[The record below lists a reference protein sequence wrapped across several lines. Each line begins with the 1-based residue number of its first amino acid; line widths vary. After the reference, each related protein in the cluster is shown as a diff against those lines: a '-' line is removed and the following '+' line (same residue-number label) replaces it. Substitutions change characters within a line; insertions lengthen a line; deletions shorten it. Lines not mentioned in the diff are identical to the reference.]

1 MLTFERA
8 NELFRY
14 EPGSGK
20 LFWKKKTA
28 QRIKVGDEAGTLCKR
43 SGYRMVFINRKG
55 YLVHRIAILLAIGAC
70 DPSKEVD
77 HIDHD
82 RVNNRLNNLR
92 IVDRINNMRNVSLG
106 KTNKTGVIGVS
117 LKYTRAGNLKYSA
130 NIMVNRKSINLGI
143 FDNIEEAA
151 AAREEANIKYGFH
164 PNHGS

>member
-8 NELFRY
+8 NELLRY
-14 EPGSGK
+14 EPSSGK
-20 LFWKKKTA
+20 LFWKKRTA
-28 QRIKVGDEAGTLCKR
+28 RRIKVGDEAGTLCK
-43 SGYRMVFINRKG
+43 STGYRMVFINRKG
-55 YLVHRIAILLAIGAC
+55 YLVHRIAILLATGAC

-82 RVNNRLNNLR
+82 RLNNRLNNLR
-92 IVDRINNMRNVSLG
+92 TVDRINNMRNIGLG
-106 KTNKTGVIGVS
+106 KTNKTGIIGVS
-117 LKYTRAGNLKYSA
+117 LKYTRTGELRYSA

>member
-8 NELFRY
+8 NELLYY
-14 EPGSGK
+14 EPSSGK
-20 LFWKKKTA
+20 LFWKKRTA
-28 QRIKVGDEAGTLCKR
+28 RRIKVGDEAGTLCK
-43 SGYRMVFINRKG
+43 STGYRMVFINQKG
-55 YLVHRIAILLAIGAC
+55 YLVHRIAILLATGAC

-82 RVNNRLNNLR
+82 RLNNRLNNLR
-92 IVDRINNMRNVSLG
+92 IVDRINNMRNIGLG

-117 LKYTRAGNLKYSA
+117 LKYTRTGELRYSA

>member
-14 EPGSGK
+14 EPSSGK
-20 LFWKKKTA
+20 LFWKKRTA
-28 QRIKVGDEAGTLCKR
+28 RRIKVGDEAGTFCK
-43 SGYRMVFINRKG
+43 STGYRMVFINRKG
-55 YLVHRIAILLAIGAC
+55 YLVHRIAILLATGAC
-70 DPSKEVD
+70 DPGKEVD

-92 IVDRINNMRNVSLG
+92 IVDRINNMRNIGLG

-117 LKYTRAGNLKYSA
+117 LKHTRTGELRYSA

-151 AAREEANIKYGFH
+151 AAREEANMKYGFH

>member
-8 NELFRY
+8 NELFHY
-14 EPGSGK
+14 EPSSGK
-20 LFWKKKTA
+20 LFWKKRTA
-28 QRIKVGDEAGTLCKR
+28 RRIKVGDEAGTFCK
-43 SGYRMVFINRKG
+43 STGYRMVFINRKG
-55 YLVHRIAILLAIGAC
+55 YLVHRIAILLATGAC

-92 IVDRINNMRNVSLG
+92 IVDRVNNMRNISLG

-117 LKYTRAGNLKYSA
+117 LKYTRTGELRYSA

>member
-8 NELFRY
+8 NELLRY
-14 EPGSGK
+14 DPISGK

-28 QRIKVGDEAGTLCKR
+28 QRIKVGGEAGTLCK
-43 SGYRMVFINRKG
+43 STGYRMVFINRKG
-55 YLVHRIAILLAIGAC
+55 YLVHRIAILLATGAC

-92 IVDRINNMRNVSLG
+92 IVDRVNNMRNIGLG

-117 LKYTRAGNLKYSA
+117 LKYTRTGELRYSA

>member
-8 NELFRY
+8 NELFHY
-14 EPGSGK
+14 EPSSGK
-20 LFWKKKTA
+20 LFWKKRTA
-28 QRIKVGDEAGTLCKR
+28 RRIKVGDEAGTLCK
-43 SGYRMVFINRKG
+43 STGYRMVFINQKG
-55 YLVHRIAILLAIGAC
+55 YLVHRIAILLATGAC

-82 RVNNRLNNLR
+82 RLNNRLNNLR
-92 IVDRINNMRNVSLG
+92 IVDRINNMRNIGLG

-117 LKYTRAGNLKYSA
+117 LKYTRTGELRYSA

>member
-1 MLTFERA
+1 MLTYETAMEF
-8 NELFRY
+8 FRY
-14 EPGSGK
+14 EPSSGK

-28 QRIKVGDEAGTLCKR
+28 QRIKVGDEAGTFCK
-43 SGYRMVFINRKG
+43 STGYRMVFINQKG
-55 YLVHRIAILLAIGAC
+55 YLVHRIAILLTTGAC

-77 HIDHD
+77 HIDHN

-92 IVDRINNMRNVSLG
+92 IVDRINNMRNIGLG

-117 LKYTRAGNLKYSA
+117 LKYTRVGELRYSA

-151 AAREEANIKYGFH
+151 AAREDANIKYGFH

>member
-14 EPGSGK
+14 DPISGK
-20 LFWKKKTA
+20 LFWKKRTS
-28 QRIKVGDEAGTLCKR
+28 RRVKVGDEAGTLCR
-43 SGYRMVFINRKG
+43 NGGYRIVFINRKG
-55 YLVHRIAILLAIGAC
+55 YMVHRIAVLLATGEC

-82 RVNNRLNNLR
+82 GGNNRLDNLR
-92 IVDRINNMRNVSLG
+92 IVDRINNMRNIGLG
-106 KTNKTGVIGVS
+106 KTNKTGIIGVS
-117 LKYTRAGNLKYSA
+117 LKYTRTGKLRYSA
-130 NIMVNRKSINLGI
+130 NIMVNYKSINLGI
-143 FDNIEEAA
+143 FDTIEEAA